1 MVQERTTRKIFAMK
15 VISKGKIAEWNTF
28 KQIKLEK
35 EILSEIDHPFIVS
48 IHYYFMCD
56 FRIYFIMDHLE
67 GGELLTHFNNKER
80 FNEQEVKFFI
90 C

>member
-1 MVQERTTRKIFAMK
+1 MK
-15 VISKGKIAEWNTF
+15 VINKAKVAEWNTF
-28 KQIKLEK
+28 NSLILEK

-48 IHYYFMCD
+48 IHYYFIDD

-67 GGELLTHFNNKER
+67 GGELLTHFNHKER

-90 C
+90 S